1 MVWNELTAHVSELSE
16 LAAALRRAT
25 DDDLTVARFT
35 SPSGGEIRFVLKPDR
50 RRVADRRRSRRGGRR
65 TTDVAR

>member
-1 MVWNELTAHVSELSE
+1 MIWDEHTTHVSELSE

-25 DDDLTVARFT
+25 DDDLTVGRFT
-35 SPSGGEIRFVLKPDR
+35 LPAGGEVRFVLKPDR
-50 RRVADRRRSRRGGRR
+50 RQIADRRRSRRGGRR